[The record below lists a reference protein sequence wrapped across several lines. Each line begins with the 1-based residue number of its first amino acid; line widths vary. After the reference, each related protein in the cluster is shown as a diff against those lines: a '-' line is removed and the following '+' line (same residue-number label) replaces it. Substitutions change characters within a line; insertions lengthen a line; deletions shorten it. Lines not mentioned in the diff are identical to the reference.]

1 MTQGDH
7 AEQKLS
13 MSIRIHL
20 LEHGEEIER
29 GISNWGGDDDKA
41 LVGC

>member
-1 MTQGDH
+1 MAQGDH

-20 LEHGEEIER
+20 LEHGEIER

-41 LVGC
+41 LLGC